1 MSKKFVKYLVP
12 LVLVAAALVVGF
24 SLFRKHSK
32 VNEAVEGFVNLIA
45 DNAIESNAATEVQN
59 PMVTDTPPIVA
70 DDCSVVPDNLA
81 EVGSGDWEILCPGY
95 AQNSVLPE
103 DGSFYSKDNV
113 ALYIHTYGKLPK
125 NFIKKSEWEKLGT
138 DSNPYNQSDGLVI
151 GGDRFYNR
159 EGLLPKKSGR
169 SYTECDID
177 TLNKKSRGAKRIVF
191 SNDGLIYYTA
201 DHYESFELL
210 YGEE

>member
-45 DNAIESNAATEVQN
+45 DNAVESNAAAEVQN
-59 PMVTDTPPIVA
+59 PMVTDTPIVT
-70 DDCSVVPDNLA
+70 DDFSVVPDNLA

-103 DGSFYSKDNV
+103 DASFYSKDDV

-138 DSNPYNQSDGLVI
+138 DSSPYKQTDALVI

-169 SYTECDID
+169 TYTECDID

>member
-12 LVLVAAALVVGF
+12 VVLAAAALVVGF
-24 SLFRKHSK
+24 SLFRKNTK
-32 VNEAVEGFVNLIA
+32 PA
-45 DNAIESNAATEVQN
+45 ESAGQLLN
-59 PMVTDTPPIVA
+59 PIVENSVPVPEVVQ
-70 DDCSVVPDNLA
+70 DDYLENYEPVQGEP
-81 EVGSGDWEILCPGY
+81 EILCPGY
-95 AQNSVLPE
+95 AQNIVLPE

-138 DSNPYNQSDGLVI
+138 DSSPYKQTDALVI

-169 SYTECDID
+169 TYTECDID

-201 DHYESFELL
+201 DHYETFELL
-210 YGEE
+210 YGKE

>member
-45 DNAIESNAATEVQN
+45 DNAVESNAATEVQN
-59 PMVTDTPPIVA
+59 PMVTDTPIVT
-70 DDCSVVPDNLA
+70 DDFSVVPDNLS

-103 DGSFYSKDNV
+103 DASFYSKDDV

>member
-12 LVLVAAALVVGF
+12 VILAAAALVVGF
-24 SLFRKHSK
+24 SLFRKNTKPAES
-32 VNEAVEGFVNLIA
+32 VDQLFNLVVENSAELNNVPVP
-45 DNAIESNAATEVQN
+45 EVVQDVWEN
-59 PMVTDTPPIVA
+59 YETVQGEP
-70 DDCSVVPDNLA
+70 
-81 EVGSGDWEILCPGY
+81 EILCPGY
-95 AQNSVLPE
+95 AQNIVLPE

-138 DSNPYNQSDGLVI
+138 DSSPYKQTDALVI

-169 SYTECDID
+169 TYTECDID

-201 DHYESFELL
+201 DHYETFELL

>member
-12 LVLVAAALVVGF
+12 VVLAAAALVVGF
-24 SLFRKHSK
+24 SLFKKNARPAESADQLLNL
-32 VNEAVEGFVNLIA
+32 VVENSAESSTA
-45 DNAIESNAATEVQN
+45 DNPQN
-59 PMVTDTPPIVA
+59 LTVA
-70 DDCSVVPDNLA
+70 DDFSVVPDNLP

-95 AQNSVLPE
+95 AQNIVLPE

-138 DSNPYNQSDGLVI
+138 DSSPYKQTDALVI

-169 SYTECDID
+169 TYTECDID

-201 DHYESFELL
+201 DHYETFELL